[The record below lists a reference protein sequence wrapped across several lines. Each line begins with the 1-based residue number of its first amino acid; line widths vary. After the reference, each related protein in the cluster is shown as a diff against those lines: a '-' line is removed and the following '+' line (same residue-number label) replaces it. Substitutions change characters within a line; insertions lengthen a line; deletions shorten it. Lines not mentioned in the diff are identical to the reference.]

1 MFKKKIPKLKKGI
14 PSLLDKEPEDPLPEL
29 PKFDEETEEDIVP
42 EPIESVKEVS
52 AVGAVEDLDEEE
64 AEDEE
69 SLEDEIPDEIDMED
83 EDIKEKEEKIKPV
96 SKDIVPETEIKSDE
110 EVVTKQFY
118 TPVAIESTENGFI
131 KTTIISNIDLKLV
144 VGEMYDMEEGMGNAP
159 SPPQEFTSNQDMS
172 LSGKKMCLGCYK
184 VLDMEQNCDCP
195 RQKQEQLGYK
205 PTYVKS

>member
-83 EDIKEKEEKIKPV
+83 EDIKEKETKPV
-96 SKDIVPETEIKSDE
+96 SKELEKETEIKPDE
-110 EVVTKQFY
+110 EVVTKKFY

-159 SPPQEFTSNQDMS
+159 SPPPEFSSNPNMNES
-172 LSGKKMCLGCYK
+172 NKKMCLGCYK
-184 VLDMEQNCDCP
+184 VLELSENCDCP